1 MRRIVTLAVIATLG
15 AAIGVALADDGKVAR
30 EDGSQTTSLAAIK
43 QNFDSLGY
51 DVRRPKVGDGVFKV
65 QLIDRQSGGAVK
77 AIFDL
82 TTGELV
88 RAKLGS

>member
-15 AAIGVALADDGKVAR
+15 AAIGAALADDGKVAR
-30 EDGSQTTSLAAIK
+30 EDGSQTTSLAAMK
-43 QNFDSLGY
+43 QNIDGLGY
-51 DVRRPKVGDGVFKV
+51 DIRRLKVGHGVFKA
-65 QLIDRQSGGAVK
+65 QIIDRRSGGAVK